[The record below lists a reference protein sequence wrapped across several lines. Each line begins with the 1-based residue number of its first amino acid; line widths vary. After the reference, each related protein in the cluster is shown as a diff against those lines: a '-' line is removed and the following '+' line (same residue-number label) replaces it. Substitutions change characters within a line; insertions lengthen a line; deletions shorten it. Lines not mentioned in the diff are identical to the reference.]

1 MLTDLQSKLEK
12 YESKAAHCARAAQEA
27 TSEPTREFYEGLAH
41 YYAELA
47 TDFRWVIAKQ
57 TATPMAAE

>member
-12 YESKAAHCARAAQEA
+12 YESKAAHCTRAAQEA
-27 TSEPTREFYEGLAH
+27 TSEPIREFYLGLAH
-41 YYAELA
+41 YYADLA

-57 TATPMAAE
+57 PGAPMAAE